1 MATENRR
8 WCATVTHRPL
18 IGIAIGSLY
27 RFKRKLC
34 HPIVNER
41 ISLFNVYRIQRKIKI
56 PVLTLLLL
64 FSSHSVL
71 LELLLFLSLSLS
83 RARIHM
89 QFNPSLLEH
98 AHQPNPTTRNEYKSM
113 SGLIA
118 LRIVYL
124 LHILVVGR
132 KETN

>member
-1 MATENRR
+1 MAAGNRR
-8 WCATVTHRPL
+8 WYATVTHRPL

-71 LELLLFLSLSLS
+71 LELLLFPSLSLSLVRVYTCS
-83 RARIHM
+83 LILLSLNMHINRI
-89 QFNPSLLEH
+89 Q
-98 AHQPNPTTRNEYKSM
+98 QQ
-113 SGLIA
+113 
-118 LRIVYL
+118 
-124 LHILVVGR
+124 
-132 KETN
+132 ETNTKA